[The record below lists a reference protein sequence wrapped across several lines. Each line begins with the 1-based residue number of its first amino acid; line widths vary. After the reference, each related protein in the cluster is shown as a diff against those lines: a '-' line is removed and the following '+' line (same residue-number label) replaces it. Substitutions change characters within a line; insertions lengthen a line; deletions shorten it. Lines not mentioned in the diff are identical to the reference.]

1 MAKFR
6 YLNVN
11 DDKVKRND
19 CVTRALTL
27 ASGLPY
33 SSIRRK
39 LRYTARLLDC
49 SKLCVSCYSF
59 FIEEVLLG
67 KRTNCDGMTVEEFAD
82 LHPIG
87 VFLIRMDG
95 HISVIINN
103 TIMDIFDCR
112 QHLLTNAWEVR

>member
-87 VFLIRMDG
+87 VFLVRMDG
-95 HISVIINN
+95 HISVIIDN

>member
-87 VFLIRMDG
+87 VFLVRMDG
-95 HISVIINN
+95 HISVIIDN

-112 QHLLTNAWEVR
+112 RHLLTNAWEVR

>member
-87 VFLIRMDG
+87 VFLIRMEG
-95 HISVIINN
+95 HISVVIDN
-103 TIMDIFDCR
+103 TIYDIFNCR